1 MLKTDKQTL
10 TDLNVLDWNSAS
22 LLRYFDRTLT
32 LGGQDE
38 LYNYLKHPL
47 ASIDAII
54 ERQQAIAYLGT
65 VHITDLF
72 DKHMMADL
80 ERYLRKPIEP
90 RASHPLADL
99 TKGESFL
106 FFSLSAKRERLF
118 IYQSVREIAMLFTAL
133 EGIIDAAMSSGKAIG
148 LLRKYADFF
157 SANASFFDAEEL
169 RRMGSGKKS
178 RRSTLR
184 HNYLFRGPHK
194 NRVREL
200 FDMLYTID
208 ALVAVAKMW
217 NENSLCFPKMNTD
230 ETPASL
236 LDIVGLYNLALH
248 KPIKNDLHITTGK
261 NIWFLTGANMTGKS
275 TLLKSIGICI
285 YLAHVGFPVPA
296 ESMEI
301 LFYNGLMTSINLV
314 DDIGSGYSHFYAE
327 VRRLKAMGEHM
338 ALHSPSV
345 IMLDEIFKGTNY
357 QDAFEAT
364 LNFINS
370 ISGIERSL
378 FFISTHITDVGER
391 IANNKHVALKHLE
404 TLADVEQGARFT
416 YKLIDGVATEKL
428 GMWFLNRE
436 SVFDTFR
443 AIKPSP
449 KDDPS

>member
-1 MLKTDKQTL
+1 MFKTDKQTL

-47 ASIDAII
+47 SSIDAII
-54 ERQQAIAYLGT
+54 ERQQAIAYLST
-65 VHITDLF
+65 VHIDDLF
-72 DKHMMADL
+72 DKHMMVDL
-80 ERYLRKPIEP
+80 ERYLRKLIEP

-99 TKGESFL
+99 TEGGSFL

-118 IYQSVREIAMLFTAL
+118 IHQSVREIAMLFTAL
-133 EGIIDAAMSSGKAIG
+133 EGIIDAAISSGKAIG
-148 LLRKYADFF
+148 FLRKYADFF
-157 SANASFFDAEEL
+157 STNAAYFDKQEL
-169 RRMGSGKKS
+169 QRIGSGRKS
-178 RRSTLR
+178 RPSIVRF
-184 HNYLFRGPHK
+184 NYLFRGAHK
-194 NRVREL
+194 NLIREL
-200 FDMLYTID
+200 FDMLYTLD
-208 ALVAVAKMW
+208 ALAAVAKTW
-217 NENSLCFPKMNTD
+217 TDGGLCFPKINTD
-230 ETPASL
+230 EAPASL
-236 LDIVGLYNLALH
+236 LHIAGLYNLALH
-248 KPIKNDLHITTGK
+248 KPIKNDIHITTCK

-296 ESMEI
+296 EYMET
-301 LFYNGLMTSINLV
+301 LFYKGLMTSINLV

-327 VRRLKAMGEHM
+327 VRRLKEMGEHM
-338 ALHSPSV
+338 AVNSPSV

-357 QDAFEAT
+357 QDALEAT
-364 LNFINS
+364 LTFINS

-404 TLADVEQGARFT
+404 TLADVEQGAIFT
-416 YKLIDGVATEKL
+416 YKLIDGVAKEKL

-443 AIKPSP
+443 AIKSGS
-449 KDDPS
+449 KDDLL